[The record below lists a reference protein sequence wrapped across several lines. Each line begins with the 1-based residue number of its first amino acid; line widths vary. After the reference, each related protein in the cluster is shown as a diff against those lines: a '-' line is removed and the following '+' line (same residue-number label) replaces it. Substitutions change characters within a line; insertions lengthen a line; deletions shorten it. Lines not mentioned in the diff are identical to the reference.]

1 MESRS
6 SYFLLYLKIHGQ
18 KTQSAKNIKT
28 MIRRTEQMTAFV
40 TFLAGM
46 VTGGI
51 LLIIF
56 SMMVTSEREDHRW
69 EKEDWEEEE

>member
-1 MESRS
+1 
-6 SYFLLYLKIHGQ
+6 
-18 KTQSAKNIKT
+18 
-28 MIRRTEQMTAFV
+28 MTAFL

-56 SMMVTSEREDHRW
+56 SLIVASGREDHRW
-69 EKEDWEEEE
+69 GKEDWEEEE

>member
-1 MESRS
+1 
-6 SYFLLYLKIHGQ
+6 
-18 KTQSAKNIKT
+18 
-28 MIRRTEQMTAFV
+28 MTAFV

-56 SMMVTSEREDHRW
+56 SVMVTSEREDHRW

>member
-1 MESRS
+1 
-6 SYFLLYLKIHGQ
+6 
-18 KTQSAKNIKT
+18 
-28 MIRRTEQMTAFV
+28 MTA
-40 TFLAGM
+40 FLAGM

-56 SMMVTSEREDHRW
+56 SMMVTPGREDHRW